1 MSFQTDVSLGLR
13 TSAIV
18 FIFYYLYVY
27 LGLTCRHN
35 LVLFKLALIT
45 ARKNLIKLED
55 VCVCYYSYYVYKYTC
70 IMWVL
75 GRKSEL
81 LFILSLATMTC
92 RSLLLWT
99 RLFWHTSFLWSTLGS
114 RSCCCYATMLGK
126 DDQGS
131 CALLCRVGG
140 LTFWCLVWVSYLF
153 TFSCT

>member
-55 VCVCYYSYYVYKYTC
+55 VCV
-70 IMWVL
+70 
-75 GRKSEL
+75 
-81 LFILSLATMTC
+81 
-92 RSLLLWT
+92 LLLLLRIQVYMHHVGPWQEVGAA
-99 RLFWHTSFLWSTLGS
+99 LHLELGNNDMS
-114 RSCCCYATMLGK
+114 QPL
-126 DDQGS
+126 
-131 CALLCRVGG
+131 ALDPLV
-140 LTFWCLVWVSYLF
+140 LTH
-153 TFSCT
+153 